1 MTPDVETAVAQAFKE
16 EWGQVVATLIRVT
29 GNWDLAEE
37 CTQDAFALALARWPR
52 DGIPRRPGAWLTTA
66 ARNRAIDRLRRDA
79 VGAAKLREVAAMS
92 YPPESEG
99 GGEDRAVPDD
109 RLRLMF
115 TCCHP
120 ALALEARVALT
131 LRTLAGLTTAE
142 IARAFLVG
150 EQTMSK
156 RLVRAK
162 QKIRHAA
169 IPYRVPPAHLLPE
182 RTPAVLAVLYLLFN
196 EGYSAS
202 AGADLMRSGLTA
214 EAIRLARVLVRLMPD
229 EPEATGLLALMMLH
243 DARRAT
249 RLDDAGDLVPM
260 EEQDRHRWDAAE
272 ITEAVALLDGALR
285 RGQAGPYQVQAAIA
299 ACHATAATA
308 ADTDWPQIAALYG
321 RLAELIPSAVVRLN
335 HAVAVAMADGPAA
348 GLELAAA
355 LAAEGELAGYYLLPA
370 TQADLLRR
378 LGRGAEAAA
387 AYREALALA
396 PTEAE
401 RRFLRRRLAEVTAAG
416 LPADGLPAV
425 DVQDLI
431 ERDAGGRAEGVP
443 GVVGGRDERA
453 LPDPVRDA
461 E

>member
-1 MTPDVETAVAQAFKE
+1 
-16 EWGQVVATLIRVT
+16 
-29 GNWDLAEE
+29 
-37 CTQDAFALALARWPR
+37 
-52 DGIPRRPGAWLTTA
+52 
-66 ARNRAIDRLRRDA
+66 
-79 VGAAKLREVAAMS
+79 
-92 YPPESEG
+92 
-99 GGEDRAVPDD
+99 
-109 RLRLMF
+109 
-115 TCCHP
+115 
-120 ALALEARVALT
+120 
-131 LRTLAGLTTAE
+131 
-142 IARAFLVG
+142 
-150 EQTMSK
+150 
-156 RLVRAK
+156 
-162 QKIRHAA
+162 
-169 IPYRVPPAHLLPE
+169 
-182 RTPAVLAVLYLLFN
+182 
-196 EGYSAS
+196 
-202 AGADLMRSGLTA
+202 
-214 EAIRLARVLVRLMPD
+214 
-229 EPEATGLLALMMLH
+229 MMLH

-272 ITEAVALLDGALR
+272 ITEAVALLDGALQ
-285 RGQAGPYQVQAAIA
+285 RGRAGPYQVQAAIA

-416 LPADGLPAV
+416 
-425 DVQDLI
+425 
-431 ERDAGGRAEGVP
+431 
-443 GVVGGRDERA
+443 
-453 LPDPVRDA
+453 
-461 E
+461 